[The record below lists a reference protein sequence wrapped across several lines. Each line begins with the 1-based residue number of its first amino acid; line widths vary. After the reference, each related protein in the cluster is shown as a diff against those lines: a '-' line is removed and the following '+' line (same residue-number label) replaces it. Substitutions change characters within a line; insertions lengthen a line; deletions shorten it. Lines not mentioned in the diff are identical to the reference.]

1 MVFFGSRDHT
11 FYAVDE
17 DDGSLIW
24 SYFTGA
30 SRLRGSPAIAYGMA
44 FTGNENGKVYA
55 FGEPEIEVG
64 IDIKPGSCPNPL
76 NLKSRGVLPVAILG
90 SEDFDVNTIHLVSLR
105 LEGVAPIRSSYE
117 DVTGSA
123 RDTDDCNCME
133 EGPDGYTDLMLK
145 FETQEIVEALADT
158 YDNIGKSDILPMEMT
173 GELSDATL
181 IEGWD
186 CIQIVGKV
194 PEWIAVKKFDA
205 NSDGMVNMEDF
216 ALMAEQWMKS
226 YSLDL

>member
-1 MVFFGSRDHT
+1 MTTPELRQSFIIGEGLSNIQVPAGATRLFFGFFDGYSWHDNS
-11 FYAVDE
+11 
-17 DDGSLIW
+17 GSL
-24 SYFTGA
+24 
-30 SRLRGSPAIAYGMA
+30 
-44 FTGNENGKVYA
+44 
-55 FGEPEIEVG
+55 EVTVILNCPTPVE

-90 SEDFDVNTIHLVSLR
+90 SEYFDVNTIHLVSLR